1 MILPKNT
8 YLISNYR
15 LVHIAKELQNRA
27 GRDAVLQAK
36 KSSDLTEQD
45 LVAAK
50 LGQKA
55 HRMEGH
61 KDTFF
66 LNAAIEILK
75 ET

>member
-1 MILPKNT
+1 MILPKNS

-27 GRDAVLQAK
+27 GKDAVLQAK

-45 LVAAK
+45 FVAAK

-55 HRMEGH
+55 HRIDGH
-61 KDTFF
+61 K
-66 LNAAIEILK
+66 
-75 ET
+75 